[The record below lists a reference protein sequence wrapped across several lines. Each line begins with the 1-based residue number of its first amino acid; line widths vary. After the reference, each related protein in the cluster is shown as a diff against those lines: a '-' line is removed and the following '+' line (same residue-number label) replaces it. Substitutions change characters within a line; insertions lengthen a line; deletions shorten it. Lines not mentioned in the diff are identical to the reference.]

1 MSSLN
6 LCKSR
11 KIKTLPA
18 ILILAAAPLFLM
30 GQTNQITSKQYQEDF
45 IFFWKT
51 IHEEYCYF
59 NKKQTDWQKI
69 KEIYESSI
77 DSVSSWEQ
85 LVAILEKALYEIYD
99 HHAILNTNNNSS
111 YRLVPSGTDVWAE
124 YINGKP
130 IITEVRKGFGA
141 ESAGIIA
148 GMEIVAVNDIYIEA
162 AIKPLLP
169 KSLKLVDTEAKNFV
183 LRLLLAGNHVQ
194 KRKFTL
200 KYQGRLNDYY
210 PDKNGLLLENIN
222 HSSLIESRF
231 IGNTGYI
238 KINDCVYNTE
248 LISEFDSVMRTM
260 QKTMSLILDLR
271 ETPSGGNTTVA
282 RAILGWFINKEHFY
296 QKHEYYAE
304 ENNSGVKRSWEEI
317 VSPRKGKYYGKP
329 LVILCDH
336 WTASLGEAITIGF
349 DALQRPGTKIIG
361 TPMARLNGAVYTYEM
376 PNSKIRFSFPAERL
390 YHINALPREEY
401 IPQIL
406 INPATSVSKPT
417 SDIFI
422 SKALLFLK

>member
-1 MSSLN
+1 
-6 LCKSR
+6 
-11 KIKTLPA
+11 
-18 ILILAAAPLFLM
+18 
-30 GQTNQITSKQYQEDF
+30 
-45 IFFWKT
+45 
-51 IHEEYCYF
+51 
-59 NKKQTDWQKI
+59 
-69 KEIYESSI
+69 
-77 DSVSSWEQ
+77 
-85 LVAILEKALYEIYD
+85 
-99 HHAILNTNNNSS
+99 
-111 YRLVPSGTDVWAE
+111 
-124 YINGKP
+124 
-130 IITEVRKGFGA
+130 
-141 ESAGIIA
+141 
-148 GMEIVAVNDIYIEA
+148 
-162 AIKPLLP
+162 
-169 KSLKLVDTEAKNFV
+169 KNFV